1 MTTQAA
7 LVNARWPAR
16 GAATAILRGNA
27 AGEGDAVP
35 DEITLTRQTFADRVG
50 ETFTVRL
57 SDEHGLA
64 LTLDS
69 VSALPHGSNPDTS
82 PQLRREPF
90 SLVFR
95 GPLDA
100 PLAQHT
106 YTFEHPALGAID
118 IFIVPITPSAEGRL
132 YEAIFT

>member
-1 MTTQAA
+1 MTTRAT
-7 LVNARWPAR
+7 LVNASRAPRR
-16 GAATAILRGNA
+16 GGYTACVSA
-27 AGEGDAVP
+27 VGEGDAVP
-35 DEITLTRQTFADRVG
+35 DELTLIRQTFADHVK

-69 VSALPHGSNPDTS
+69 VSGLPHGASPETA

-118 IFIVPITPSAEGRL
+118 IFIVPIAPSAEGRL

>member
-1 MTTQAA
+1 
-7 LVNARWPAR
+7 
-16 GAATAILRGNA
+16 
-27 AGEGDAVP
+27 VP
-35 DEITLTRQTFADRVG
+35 DETTLTRQTFADRVG

-69 VSALPHGSNPDTS
+69 VSALPHGASPES
-82 PQLRREPF
+82 APQLRREPF
-90 SLVFR
+90 ALVFL

-106 YTFEHPALGAID
+106 YTFEHRALGAID
-118 IFIVPITPSAEGRL
+118 IFIVPITPSADARL

>member
-1 MTTQAA
+1 M
-7 LVNARWPAR
+7 
-16 GAATAILRGNA
+16 
-27 AGEGDAVP
+27 P
-35 DEITLTRQTFADRVG
+35 DELTPTRQTFADHVR

-69 VSALPHGSNPDTS
+69 VDALPHDARPETA

-90 SLVFR
+90 SLVFV
-95 GPLDA
+95 GPQDA

-106 YTFEHPALGAID
+106 YTFEHPALGGIE

-132 YEAIFT
+132 YEAIFN